1 MELKDMRMITKILD
15 HIEDLR
21 ATSVKVTVGEVTVEV
36 SQPNKYEANQPS
48 KFKAKT
54 VETKQDNFGDP
65 SKASTGQIKF
75 ARDLLDKVFGS
86 DERAIEDFLAHVWGL
101 PINEVPDIDT
111 WEETLTKD
119 MVGPILDK
127 LELMYRQVKND
138 GKDV

>member
-1 MELKDMRMITKILD
+1 MITKILD